1 MAHLRSYEFWPEE
14 PDGVEVRA
22 GPEAEAARLPRARPL
37 TPASREEP
45 SDPSP
50 TRNEE
55 SLHTGKNQG
64 QTLHCQYCCSGWRG
78 GNAEFEG
85 NELTYTITAMQLP
98 TAAQAG

>member
-37 TPASREEP
+37 TPASWEEP
-45 SDPSP
+45 SPAGD
-50 TRNEE
+50 EQ
-55 SLHTGKNQG
+55 SLHTGENQG
-64 QTLHCQYCCSGWRG
+64 QTLHCQYRCSGWRG